1 MDQVVVTDL
10 LFSLSIE
17 IEESFFSCVCRA
29 SSSVCRKSRCFGYLQ
44 KRNQNQTF
52 SVSVCCWCS
61 CLGFFSSLN
70 NRRSE
75 ILMLPSSRT
84 CQEKDAHLIQV
95 NDYVAGSLEVCSN
108 CMQQKETSR
117 FGNKRSPENFDI
129 KLPEGGVGKTIT
141 KLQSFRLYYFGNY
154 YYILKGKPGDS

>member
-1 MDQVVVTDL
+1 M
-10 LFSLSIE
+10 
-17 IEESFFSCVCRA
+17 
-29 SSSVCRKSRCFGYLQ
+29 
-44 KRNQNQTF
+44 
-52 SVSVCCWCS
+52 
-61 CLGFFSSLN
+61 
-70 NRRSE
+70 
-75 ILMLPSSRT
+75 
-84 CQEKDAHLIQV
+84 

-108 CMQQKETSR
+108 CMQQKEASR